1 MLKHSPDLQ
10 LFETIG
16 SLEILAV
23 STFSTPQP
31 FCGADLHLL
40 LHVGL
45 LWEPCRR
52 LAGSGSWW
60 RHWYHVFSE
69 HPENDPTKAIDPYT
83 DTESTNCLIFPFF
96 GVAIYL
102 TVHFPFDSSSC
113 VTFCSMDPL
122 ASGSEDMLRQS
133 DGGGFDLPS
142 AQGPQVELKGC
153 FFVDR
158 QLTCVERVFQASEEI
173 PMWDDRCMATWPRS
187 SKLCLRFF
195 ALTGRHHMAMAWRW
209 KKGTCQ
215 AISFGR
221 LCGPQLE
228 AAVDLRICGPMGIDW
243 GYLSL
248 D

>member
-1 MLKHSPDLQ
+1 MPD
-10 LFETIG
+10 
-16 SLEILAV
+16 
-23 STFSTPQP
+23 FS
-31 FCGADLHLL
+31 
-40 LHVGL
+40 
-45 LWEPCRR
+45 
-52 LAGSGSWW
+52 
-60 RHWYHVFSE
+60 
-69 HPENDPTKAIDPYT
+69 
-83 DTESTNCLIFPFF
+83 FF

-195 ALTGRHHMAMAWRW
+195 ALTGRHHMAMAWR
-209 KKGTCQ
+209 
-215 AISFGR
+215 
-221 LCGPQLE
+221 
-228 AAVDLRICGPMGIDW
+228 
-243 GYLSL
+243 
-248 D
+248 